1 MPEFSAVQ
9 KVILVAVPLIL
20 GIIFHELA
28 HGWVANKLGDP
39 TARMLGRLTLNP
51 LKHID
56 PLMTVVLPLITFY
69 FTGIAFGGAKPIPV
83 TPQNFRNPRRGMAI
97 VAAAGPLANGLM
109 AVIWFGVSVSA
120 ASATEQYP
128 QLLPLAYMGSI
139 GVWVNGMLAVFNLI
153 PIPPLD
159 GSRVIAPFLPRAGVR
174 FMDRI
179 EPYGLII
186 IFALIFLIDRG
197 IL

>member
-1 MPEFSAVQ
+1 MLELSNVQ
-9 KVILVAVPLIL
+9 KLILVAIPLVL
-20 GIIFHELA
+20 GIVFHEVA

-39 TARMLGRLTLNP
+39 TARMLGRLSLNP

-56 PLMTVVLPLITFY
+56 PMFTLILPLLTFY

-83 TPQNFRNPRRGMAI
+83 TAQNFRNPRKGMAI

-109 AVIWFGVSVSA
+109 ACCWLGVAWA
-120 ASATEQYP
+120 ATYLSQSTP
-128 QLLPLAYMGSI
+128 QLAPFVYMGVAGLQI
-139 GVWVNGMLAVFNLI
+139 NLMLAVFNLV

-159 GSRVIAPFLPRAGVR
+159 GSRVIVPFLPRAGVR
-174 FMDRI
+174 FMDWI
-179 EPYGLII
+179 EPYGLFI
-186 IFALIFLIDRG
+186 IFGLIFLINRG